1 MSICGE
7 NVAVMVGGTGLT
19 SEVSEKVHT
28 DKPRVSRRDRRL
40 VRTALGIM
48 AVLAV
53 LDVVLY
59 VGHIV

>member
-1 MSICGE
+1 MSVCGE
-7 NVAVMVGGTGLT
+7 NVAVMIGGTGL
-19 SEVSEKVHT
+19 VSETVEKVNT

-53 LDVVLY
+53 MDAVLY
-59 VGHIV
+59 IGRIV